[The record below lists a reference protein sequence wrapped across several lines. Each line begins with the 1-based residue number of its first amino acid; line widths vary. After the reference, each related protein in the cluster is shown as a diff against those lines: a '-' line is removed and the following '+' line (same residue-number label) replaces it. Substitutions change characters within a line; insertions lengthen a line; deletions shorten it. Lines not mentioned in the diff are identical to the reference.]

1 MNGGK
6 RQERVREQWLDDIRV
21 VLSTEAGRRFYWD
34 VMAFAGI
41 FEDGMT
47 GNSTTFFNCGKRNVG
62 LRMFHGMVDAAPEVF
77 VVMQQEQKQNLDQI
91 NREEVFD
98 DE

>member
-47 GNSTTFFNCGKRNVG
+47 GNSTTFFN
-62 LRMFHGMVDAAPEVF
+62 
-77 VVMQQEQKQNLDQI
+77 
-91 NREEVFD
+91 
-98 DE
+98 